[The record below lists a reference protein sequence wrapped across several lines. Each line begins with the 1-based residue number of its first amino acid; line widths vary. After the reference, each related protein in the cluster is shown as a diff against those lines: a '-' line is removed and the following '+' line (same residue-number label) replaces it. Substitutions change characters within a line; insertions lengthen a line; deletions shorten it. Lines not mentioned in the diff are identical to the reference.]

1 MNLNIVILCRCLHR
15 GKSMRRL
22 TSKVHFPT
30 YASLRLVWPGLSYRD
45 IDLSSSITILMPSE
59 TSIYSQPIFMANFQC
74 PECNICFATPH
85 QRRGH
90 CRLVHQS
97 TCEIRTATGRII
109 VSQSIDGK
117 YPCPVDCCKSTFER
131 SDNLQC
137 HFKVQHAEQNNSAL
151 NQILDDNVQKA
162 MSLGMLI

>member
-1 MNLNIVILCRCLHR
+1 
-15 GKSMRRL
+15 
-22 TSKVHFPT
+22 
-30 YASLRLVWPGLSYRD
+30 
-45 IDLSSSITILMPSE
+45 MPSE